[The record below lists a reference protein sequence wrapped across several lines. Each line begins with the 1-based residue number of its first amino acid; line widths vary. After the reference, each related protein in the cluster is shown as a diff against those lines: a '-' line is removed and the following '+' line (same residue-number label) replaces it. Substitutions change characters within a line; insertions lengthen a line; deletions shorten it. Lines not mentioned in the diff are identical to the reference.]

1 METQAILSSLAVQ
14 AARRQGLRDHRLV
27 LRRVQCAIG
36 VALVRRAV
44 RMLGAR
50 TPSLSEEEERELLGR
65 GGTRVPRPRL
75 RRIICADGEA
85 DADPNQAV
93 CAGWTGAL

>member
-14 AARRQGLRDHRLV
+14 AARRQGLRDHKLV

-50 TPSLSEEEERELLGR
+50 TPFLNEEEERALLGQGR
-65 GGTRVPRPRL
+65 ARVPRPWL
-75 RRIICADGEA
+75 RRIVCADGEA
-85 DADPNQAV
+85 DADPTQAV
-93 CAGWTGAL
+93 SAGSAGAH